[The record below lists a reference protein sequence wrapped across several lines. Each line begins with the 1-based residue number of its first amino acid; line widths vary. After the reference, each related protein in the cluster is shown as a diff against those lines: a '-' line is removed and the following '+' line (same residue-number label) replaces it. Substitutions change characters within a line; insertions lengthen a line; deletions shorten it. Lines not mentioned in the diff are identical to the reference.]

1 MPTDKVEGDTTA
13 RLIVFVHWPKTAGTL
28 VRRAFGCAGWQSALS
43 AKPHEPRGRG
53 FDQMERAYCRHPAD
67 LTRVAA
73 MQLRHHAR
81 VGSTPHIFLENHCD
95 PSVDVPLA
103 ISDVLTSLGLLSRV
117 TFQSVAILRHPVH
130 TVESIYAQFDG
141 EIEQIDHRWRGRL
154 PKPLFFR
161 AAAEYLLFT
170 WLQLG
175 VETDGTHR
183 NWIRD
188 GWSAAAACND
198 KRYAALCA
206 NVTRSLWRTD
216 ARIFASRDAAA
227 EQAELVT
234 QRVRSVDLLH
244 TRPCEPLVAAGLGR
258 LRRLSHVFLLE
269 DARTLREIRRLSTLD
284 ATRAVP
290 HQLVQPRARL
300 MHAEQRPCTMAQ
312 KIAGGGCAVATNLE
326 HTCSLELYT
335 QVATTIGAR
344 SNFTLR

>member
-1 MPTDKVEGDTTA
+1 M
-13 RLIVFVHWPKTAGTL
+13 
-28 VRRAFGCAGWQSALS
+28 
-43 AKPHEPRGRG
+43 
-53 FDQMERAYCRHPAD
+53 
-67 LTRVAA
+67 
-73 MQLRHHAR
+73 
-81 VGSTPHIFLENHCD
+81 
-95 PSVDVPLA
+95 
-103 ISDVLTSLGLLSRV
+103 
-117 TFQSVAILRHPVH
+117 
-130 TVESIYAQFDG
+130 
-141 EIEQIDHRWRGRL
+141 